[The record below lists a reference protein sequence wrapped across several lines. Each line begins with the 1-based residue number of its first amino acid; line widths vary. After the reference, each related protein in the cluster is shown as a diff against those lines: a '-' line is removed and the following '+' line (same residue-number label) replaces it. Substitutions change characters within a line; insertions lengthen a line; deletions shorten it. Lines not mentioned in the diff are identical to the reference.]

1 MFRDDQN
8 ELTHQ
13 NHQSDALPAPRYL
26 AAIQGIFAVV
36 LVVSNIASSKLAT
49 IHLFGWTPT
58 FDGGTFLFPLTYIFG
73 DVLTEVYG
81 YARSRRV
88 IWFALL
94 MNLLAA
100 LVLALVAWLPAAPDT
115 DGAPFS
121 SIFTFVPR
129 IVLASTTA
137 FFVGEFL
144 NSFVLAKL
152 KLATGGKWLW
162 TRTIGSTL
170 IGQGADTVIFSLIAF
185 AGVIPQDQLIGMMLF
200 NYVYKVG
207 LEVLLTPVTYSVVG
221 FLKRAENRDAYDRHT
236 DFNPFK
242 LSADRARG

>member
-1 MFRDDQN
+1 MSR
-8 ELTHQ
+8 ETTIP
-13 NHQSDALPAPRYL
+13 SLPAPRYL

-36 LVVSNIASSKLAT
+36 LVISNIASSKLAT
-49 IHLFGWTPT
+49 VHLFGWTPT

-88 IWFALL
+88 IWFALA
-94 MNLLAA
+94 MNLAAA
-100 LVLALVAWLPAAPDT
+100 LVLALVAWLPAAPGT
-115 DGAPFS
+115 DAGGFNA
-121 SIFTFVPR
+121 IFTFVPR

-144 NSFVLAKL
+144 NSFVLAKM
-152 KLATGGKWLW
+152 KLATQGKWLW

-200 NYVYKVG
+200 NYVYKVA
-207 LEVLLTPVTYSVVG
+207 LEIMLTPATYAAVN
-221 FLKRAENRDAYDRHT
+221 FLKRAENRDAYDRNT
-236 DFNPFK
+236 DFNPFR
-242 LSADRARG
+242 LGA

>member
-1 MFRDDQN
+1 MSRDDQSP
-8 ELTHQ
+8 T
-13 NHQSDALPAPRYL
+13 PATPRYL
-26 AAIQGIFAVV
+26 ATIQGIFAVV
-36 LVVSNIASSKLAT
+36 LVISNIASSKLAT

-88 IWFALL
+88 IWFALA
-94 MNLLAA
+94 MNLFAA

-115 DGAPFS
+115 DASGFNG
-121 SIFTFVPR
+121 IFTFVPR

-144 NSFVLAKL
+144 NSFVLAKM

-162 TRTIGSTL
+162 KRTIGSTL
-170 IGQGADTVIFSLIAF
+170 IGQGADTIIFSLIAF
-185 AGVIPQDQLIGMMLF
+185 AGVIPRDQLISMMLF
-200 NYVYKVG
+200 NYVYKVA
-207 LEVLLTPVTYSVVG
+207 LEVLLTPVTYGVVG
-221 FLKRAENRDAYDRHT
+221 FLKRAENRDTYDTNT

-242 LSADRARG
+242 LGT

>member
-1 MFRDDQN
+1 MSRDEQA
-8 ELTHQ
+8 LP
-13 NHQSDALPAPRYL
+13 ALPAPRYL

-36 LVVSNIASSKLAT
+36 LVISNIASSKLAT
-49 IHLFGWTPT
+49 VHLLGWTPT

-88 IWFALL
+88 IWFALA
-94 MNLLAA
+94 MNVLAA
-100 LVLALVAWLPAAPDT
+100 LVLALVAWLPAAPGT
-115 DGAPFS
+115 DAAPFS
-121 SIFTFVPR
+121 AIFTFVPR

-152 KLATGGKWLW
+152 KLATEGRWLW

-185 AGVIPQDQLIGMMLF
+185 AGVIPQDQLISMMVF
-200 NYVYKVG
+200 NYVYKVA
-207 LEVLLTPVTYSVVG
+207 LEVLLTPVTYGVVG
-221 FLKRAENRDAYDRHT
+221 FLKRAERRDTFDRHT
-236 DFNPFK
+236 NFNPFK
-242 LSADRARG
+242 LET

>member
-1 MFRDDQN
+1 MSRDDQAHN
-8 ELTHQ
+8 
-13 NHQSDALPAPRYL
+13 LPTPRYL
-26 AAIQGIFAVV
+26 ATIQGLFAVV
-36 LVVSNIASSKLAT
+36 LVISNIASSKLAT
-49 IHLFGWTPT
+49 IHLFGWVPT

-88 IWFALL
+88 IWFALA
-94 MNLLAA
+94 MNIFAA

-115 DGAPFS
+115 DGAPFA

-152 KLATGGKWLW
+152 KIATEGRWLW

-170 IGQGADTVIFSLIAF
+170 IGQGADTIIFSLIAF
-185 AGVIPQDQLIGMMLF
+185 AGVIPQAQLIQMMLF
-200 NYVYKVG
+200 NYVYKVA

-221 FLKRAENRDAYDRHT
+221 FLKRAEGQDAYDRGT
-236 DFNPFK
+236 NFNPFT
-242 LSADRARG
+242 LRG

>member
-1 MFRDDQN
+1 MLRESQA
-8 ELTHQ
+8 Q
-13 NHQSDALPAPRYL
+13 PLPGAPFRYL

-49 IHLFGWTPT
+49 IHLPGWTPT

-88 IWFALL
+88 IWFALA
-94 MNLLAA
+94 MNFCAA
-100 LVLALVAWLPAAPDT
+100 LILALVAWLPAAPGT
-115 DGAPFS
+115 DGAPFAG
-121 SIFTFVPR
+121 IFTFVPR

-152 KLATGGKWLW
+152 KLATQGKWLW

-170 IGQGADTVIFSLIAF
+170 IGQGADTLIFSVIAF
-185 AGVIPQDQLIGMMLF
+185 LGVLPQGQLLSMILF
-200 NYVYKVG
+200 NYAYKVG
-207 LEVLLTPVTYSVVG
+207 LEVVLTPVTYAVVA
-221 FLKRAENRDAYDRHT
+221 FLKRAEGQDAYDRDT
-236 DFNPFK
+236 NFNPFR
-242 LSADRARG
+242 LRGS